1 VVAREEQQGAT
12 EIVGVG
18 VGLDLSRYYEHSC
31 MLDLSDDAGL
41 RTMFGV
47 VADLLCRRRDGEARR

>member
-1 VVAREEQQGAT
+1 
-12 EIVGVG
+12 
-18 VGLDLSRYYEHSC
+18 